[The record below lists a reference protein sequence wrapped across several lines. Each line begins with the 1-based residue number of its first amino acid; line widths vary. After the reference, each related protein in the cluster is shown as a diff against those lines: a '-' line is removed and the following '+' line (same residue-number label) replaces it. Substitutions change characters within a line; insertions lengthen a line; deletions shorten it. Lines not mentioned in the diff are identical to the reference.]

1 MPRRKTASTI
11 KHRPAAWGQGKGMHT
26 PTDTFVTFV
35 DTVAVSLDDHGV
47 SGGDLAARACLS
59 RFHFDRVVR
68 AASGE
73 TPGRFRR
80 RVLLERAAYRLVT
93 SGQGVLDVAVEAGYS
108 SHEAFTRAFVRAYGV
123 RPSQWRAK
131 PSRALQLD
139 TPNGV
144 HFHPPGGL
152 RLPAQSEET
161 DMDLLQKL
169 VEHHVWLVGEIVDR
183 AATLPVE
190 RLDEPVRVSV
200 DNEDGEMT
208 LRSIV
213 SRLIGQMDMWNC
225 AIETRDYDWSL
236 EEQESVAHMRNRL
249 DTVGPKFLDQVRSFV
264 AERRL
269 DETFVDALCDPP
281 EVFTY
286 GGMIAHVLTFAAYHR
301 TLAVQALDQAGV
313 GDLGFGDPMKWVA

>member
-1 MPRRKTASTI
+1 MRTS
-11 KHRPAAWGQGKGMHT
+11 
-26 PTDTFVTFV
+26 TDTFVTFV
-35 DTVAVSLDDHGV
+35 TTLADSLDDHGI
-47 SGGDLAARACLS
+47 SGHDLAARAYLS
-59 RFHFDRVVR
+59 RFHFDRVVS

-108 SHEAFTRAFVRAYGV
+108 SNEAFTRAFTRAYGV
-123 RPSQWRAK
+123 RPSVWRTK
-131 PSRALQLD
+131 PSRAIQLD

-152 RLPAQSEET
+152 RLPAHSEVT
-161 DMDLLQKL
+161 DMDLLQKM
-169 VEHHVWLVGEIVDR
+169 VEHHVWLVGQIVDR
-183 AATLPVE
+183 AGQLPAE
-190 RLDEPVRVSV
+190 RLDEPIRVSV
-200 DNEDGEMT
+200 DNEDGRMT
-208 LRSIV
+208 LRSIA

-225 AIETRDYDWSL
+225 AIETRDYDWSV
-236 EEQESVAHMRNRL
+236 EEHESTRHMRERL
-249 DTVGPKFLDQVRSFV
+249 DVVGPKFLAQVRTFV
-264 AERRL
+264 SERRL

-286 GGMIAHVLTFAAYHR
+286 GGMIAHVLTFAAYNR

-313 GDLGFGDPMKWVA
+313 GDLGYGDPMKWVA

>member
-1 MPRRKTASTI
+1 MR
-11 KHRPAAWGQGKGMHT
+11 T

-35 DTVAVSLDDHGV
+35 DALAASLDDHAV
-47 SGGDLAARACLS
+47 SGRDLAARAYLS
-59 RFHFDRVVR
+59 RFHFDRVVV

-108 SHEAFTRAFVRAYGV
+108 SNEAFTRAFTRAYGV
-123 RPSQWRAK
+123 QPSVWRAK
-131 PSRALQLD
+131 PSRAIQLHS
-139 TPNGV
+139 PNGV

-152 RLPAQSEET
+152 RLPAHSEVT
-161 DMDLLQKL
+161 DMDLLEKM

-183 AATLPVE
+183 AVRLPE
-190 RLDEPVRVSV
+190 QRLDEPIRVSV
-200 DNEDGEMT
+200 DNEDGRMT
-208 LRSIV
+208 LRTV
-213 SRLIGQMDMWNC
+213 ASRLIGQMDMWNC
-225 AIETRDYDWSL
+225 AIETRDYDWAV
-236 EEQESVAHMRNRL
+236 EEHETVEHMRGRL
-249 DTVGPKFLDQVRSFV
+249 GTVGPNFLEQVRSFV
-264 AERRL
+264 GERRL

>member
-1 MPRRKTASTI
+1 MRTS
-11 KHRPAAWGQGKGMHT
+11 
-26 PTDTFVTFV
+26 TDTFVTFV
-35 DTVAVSLDDHGV
+35 TTLADSLDDHGI
-47 SGGDLAARACLS
+47 SGHDLAARAYLS
-59 RFHFDRVVR
+59 RFHFDRVVS

-108 SHEAFTRAFVRAYGV
+108 SNEAFTRAFTRAYGV
-123 RPSQWRAK
+123 RPSEWRAK
-131 PSRALQLD
+131 PSRAIQLE

-152 RLPAQSEET
+152 RLPAHSEVT
-161 DMDLLQKL
+161 DMDLLQKM
-169 VEHHVWLVGEIVDR
+169 VEHHIWLVGQIVDR
-183 AATLPVE
+183 AGQLPGE
-190 RLDEPVRVSV
+190 RLDEPIRVSV
-200 DNEDGEMT
+200 DNEDGRMT
-208 LRSIV
+208 LRSIA

-225 AIETRDYDWSL
+225 AIETRDYDWSV
-236 EEQESVAHMRNRL
+236 EEHESTQHMRERL
-249 DTVGPKFLDQVRSFV
+249 DVVGPKFLAQVRSFV
-264 AERRL
+264 SERRL

-286 GGMIAHVLTFAAYHR
+286 GGMIAHVLTFAAYNR